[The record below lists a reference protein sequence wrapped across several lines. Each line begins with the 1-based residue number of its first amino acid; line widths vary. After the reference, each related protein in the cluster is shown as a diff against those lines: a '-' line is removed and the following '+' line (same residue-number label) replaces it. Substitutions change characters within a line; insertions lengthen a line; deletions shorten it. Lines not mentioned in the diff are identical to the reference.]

1 MNSFQHIG
9 VIVKKKDDRI
19 RDTVTALLTKLRN
32 LKLDIHLDQTL
43 ATLSFAEEELISRE
57 KIGQLSDLVMVV
69 GGDGT
74 LLDAARTLADHGN
87 PLLGVNVGRLGFL
100 VDVYP
105 NEMSTRLES
114 ILGGDYQIESRSMLQ
129 GHIERDDE
137 VLARGVALNDIVI
150 HSDEAIRM
158 IEFETCIN
166 GQLMNF
172 QRADGMIVS
181 TSTGSTAY
189 ALSGGGPI
197 LQPGINAVAL
207 VPICPH
213 TLSSRPI
220 VINSDSRITICLSP
234 QSRTHARV
242 AFDGHENIKI
252 QPMDTVVIEPYPHK
266 IRIIHPIDHDYY
278 AILREKLRW
287 SEQP

>member
-1 MNSFQHIG
+1 MSSFQHIG
-9 VIVKKKDDRI
+9 VIVKNQDDRI
-19 RDTVTALLTKLRN
+19 RDTVTTLLSQLRS
-32 LKLDIHLDQTL
+32 LKLDIHLDETL
-43 ATLSFAEEELISRE
+43 AELGFEQRELVSRDTLGRVC
-57 KIGQLSDLVMVV
+57 DLVVVV

-74 LLDAARTLADHGN
+74 LLNAARSLADDGV

-105 NEMSTRLES
+105 SEMATRLES
-114 ILGGDYQIESRSMLQ
+114 ILSGDYQIESRSMLQ
-129 GHIERDDE
+129 GHIQRGDE
-137 VLARGVALNDIVI
+137 VIAEGIALNDVVI

-197 LQPGINAVAL
+197 LQPGIDAVTL

-220 VINSDSRITICLSP
+220 VISSDSCITICLSP
-234 QSRTHARV
+234 QSRTNARV
-242 AFDGHENIKI
+242 AFDGHKNIKI
-252 QPMDTVVIEPYPHK
+252 QPNDTVVIEPYPHK
-266 IRIIHPIDHDYY
+266 IRIIHPMDHDYY

>member
-1 MNSFQHIG
+1 MSNFQHIG
-9 VIVKKKDDRI
+9 VIVKNKDDRI
-19 RDTVTALLTKLRN
+19 HDTVTTLLTNLRSHN
-32 LKLDIHLDQTL
+32 LDIHLDQTL
-43 ATLSFAEEELISRE
+43 AELGFTQDELITREELGR
-57 KIGQLSDLVMVV
+57 QCDLVIVV

-74 LLDAARTLADHGN
+74 LLSAARSLADDDV

-105 NEMSTRLES
+105 SEMPTRLES
-114 ILGGDYQIESRSMLQ
+114 ILSGDFQIESRSMLQ
-129 GHIERDDE
+129 GSIQREDKII
-137 VLARGVALNDIVI
+137 AQGVALNDVVI

-234 QSRTHARV
+234 QSRTNARV
-242 AFDGHENIKI
+242 AFDGHQNIKI
-252 QPMDTVVIEPYPHK
+252 QPKDTVVIEPYPHK
-266 IRIIHPIDHDYY
+266 IRIIHPQDHDYY